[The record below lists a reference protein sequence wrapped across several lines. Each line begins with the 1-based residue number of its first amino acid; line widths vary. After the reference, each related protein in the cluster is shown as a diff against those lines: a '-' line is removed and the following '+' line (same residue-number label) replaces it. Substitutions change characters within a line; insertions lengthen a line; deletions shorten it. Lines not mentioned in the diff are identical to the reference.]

1 MLLKIENLTKKFGGL
16 IALNNVNLNIE
27 KGEIR
32 GLIGPNGSGKTTLFN
47 CITGFYKPETGK
59 VIFENEDIT
68 GLPPNKITVKGIA
81 RTFQVV
87 KAFHRMT
94 VLESILA
101 GALLRAKDIKEAKEI
116 ALEAMEFTGLTKR
129 KSTLA
134 GNLTTIDRKKLG
146 LASAIATKP
155 KLLLLDELVAGLTP
169 GEINELIKLIRDIR
183 ERGITLI
190 VVEHVMK
197 FVMGVADKITVLHR
211 GEIIGEG
218 IPEEIARSQKVIE
231 AYLGERYA

>member
-1 MLLKIENLTKKFGGL
+1 MLKIENLTKRFGGL

-47 CITGFYKPETGK
+47 CITGFHHPETGRI
-59 VIFENEDIT
+59 IFEGEDIT
-68 GLPPNKITVKGIA
+68 GLPPHKIAIKGIA
-81 RTFQVV
+81 RTFQIV
-87 KAFHRMT
+87 KAFHKMT
-94 VLESILA
+94 VYESILT
-101 GALLRAKDIKEAKEI
+101 GALLRAKDIKEAREI
-116 ALEAMEFTGLTKR
+116 TLEIMEFTGLIKR
-129 KSTLA
+129 RDTLA

-169 GEINELIKLIRDIR
+169 GEINEIIKLIRDIR
-183 ERGITLI
+183 ENGVTMII
-190 VVEHVMK
+190 VEHVMK
-197 FVMGVADKITVLHR
+197 FIMEIADKITVLHR

-218 IPEEIARSQKVIE
+218 KPEEIAGNPKVIE
-231 AYLGERYA
+231 AYLGEKYA